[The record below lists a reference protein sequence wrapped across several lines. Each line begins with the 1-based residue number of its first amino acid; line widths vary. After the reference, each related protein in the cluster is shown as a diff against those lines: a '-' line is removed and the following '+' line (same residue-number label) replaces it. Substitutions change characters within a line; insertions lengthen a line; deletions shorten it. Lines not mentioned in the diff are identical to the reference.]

1 MFNRH
6 ALGVCGLSCTV
17 QAQAP
22 ADDNS
27 PAELKRQIDELYRE
41 GKFREA
47 IPLAE
52 KVVFLTKRAKGEE
65 HPDTATS
72 LNDLAELYEAVGDY
86 TKAEPLYQKALAI
99 RQKVLGPH
107 SLLTG
112 ASLNNLAGLYK
123 DTGDYPKAE
132 PLYRKALAI
141 CRKVLGSW
149 HPDTAT
155 CLNNLAELYRDM
167 GDYTKAV
174 PLCRKALAIRRKVL
188 GPEHPDTAQSLNN
201 LALLYQAVGDYAK
214 AEPLYQKALAIR
226 QKVLGP
232 EHPDTAASLDNLA
245 GLYKDAGDYAKA
257 EPLYQKALAIRQK
270 VLGPDHP
277 DTATSLNNL
286 AGFYLAVSDYAK
298 AEPLYQ
304 NALAIRQK
312 VLGPDHPD
320 TAISLNN
327 LARLYMAV
335 GDYAKA
341 EPLYQHALE
350 IWQRVLGPDHPLT
363 ANGLNNL
370 GGVYMAMG
378 DYAKA
383 EPLYQRALA
392 IRQKVLGPEHPNTAT
407 CLNNLA
413 RLYQT
418 MGDYA
423 KAEPLCQRA
432 LAIWQKVLGPDHPN
446 TATSLENLAV
456 LEFDLGRNKEAEVYA
471 HRAADAQRNLLSRMF
486 SFSSEPQ
493 RLAYFATFNPYTVFA
508 LLPGCEAE
516 LAVTLLRYKGI
527 VLDSVI
533 EDRLIAQSSTNAEDR
548 NRVER
553 LDADRKQLDR
563 FQLQAPQKLSEVSQR
578 VGELEQ
584 EVERLDGQLAR
595 HVAGLGQARRALGVT
610 LEQVQAHI
618 PSDGAL
624 IEYLRYG
631 RYMGEGKTE
640 PWYGAMLLLPRG
652 YPRWIPLGDAKQ
664 VDKLVK
670 SHTALAA
677 DGRDD
682 DELGANLKALDEAI
696 WAPIGAQLPVGT
708 QRLIVSPDGQLNF
721 VSMATL
727 LTSQDQFLA
736 EQFRIQYVF
745 SGRELLQEFPPTT
758 NQNVVVFADPDFGA
772 TGANR
777 SPQMDERPASKGAT
791 LWRGSE
797 KRSLQG
803 VQFDPL
809 PGTRQESE
817 RLLQLFAQWHWP
829 SRSQT
834 GDQATKA
841 ALLEVRSP
849 YILHL
854 ATHGF
859 FEPQEPSEDASESVA
874 DKPSVFQ
881 SKYFANPM
889 HQSGLAFAGAN
900 VTLKLWDQG
909 KETTSV
915 DDDGILTAEDVSAM
929 DLHGTWLVTLS
940 ACDTAKGQTRAG
952 EGVMGLRRG
961 FAQAGAQNLVLTLWA
976 VSDETI
982 VQIMDDFYQAAHQS
996 GNAPEALAKVQG
1008 EWLVKLRKEKGLASA
1023 VNLAGPFIMSS
1034 RVKP

>member
-1 MFNRH
+1 MLLAF
-6 ALGVCGLSCTV
+6 GGLSCTV

-22 ADDNS
+22 ADDHS

-201 LALLYQAVGDYAK
+201 LALLYQALGDYAK

-341 EPLYQHALE
+341 EPLYKHALE
-350 IWQRVLGPDHPLT
+350 IWQIVLGPDHPLT

-456 LEFDLGRNKEAEVYA
+456 LEFDLGRNKEAEA
-471 HRAADAQRNLLSRMF
+471 LARRAADAQRNLLSRMF

-493 RLAYFATFNPYTVFA
+493 RLAYFATFNPYTLFA
-508 LLPGCEAE
+508 LLPACEAE
-516 LAVTLLRYKGI
+516 LAVTLLRYKGV

-553 LDADRKQLDR
+553 LNAARKQLDR
-563 FQLQAPQKLSEVSQR
+563 LLLQAPQQLSEESQH
-578 VGELEQ
+578 VEELEQ
-584 EVERLDGQLAR
+584 EVERFEGQLAR

-610 LEQVQAHI
+610 LEQVQARI
-618 PSDGAL
+618 PSDAAL

-631 RYMGEGKTE
+631 RYVGKGRTE
-640 PWYGAMLLLPRG
+640 PWYGALVLLPRG
-652 YPRWIPLGDAKQ
+652 YPRWIPLGDARQ
-664 VDKLVK
+664 VDKMVK
-670 SHTALAA
+670 AHTALASE
-677 DGRDD
+677 GRDD
-682 DELGANLKALDEAI
+682 DELGANLKTLDEAI
-696 WAPIGAQLPVGT
+696 WAPIGAQLPDGT
-708 QRLIVSPDGQLNF
+708 QRLIISPDGQLNF

-727 LTSQDQFLA
+727 LTPQGQFLA
-736 EQFRIQYVF
+736 EKFRIQYLF

-758 NQNVVVFADPDFGA
+758 NQNVVLFADPDFGA
-772 TGANR
+772 TGATQAA
-777 SPQMDERPASKGAT
+777 QMDEHSASQAAT
-791 LWRGSE
+791 RWRSSE

-803 VQFDPL
+803 IQFDPL
-809 PGTRQESE
+809 PGTLQESE
-817 RLLQLFAQWHWP
+817 RLLQLFARWHWP

-859 FEPQEPSEDASESVA
+859 FEPQEPSQDAAESVD

-900 VTLKLWDQG
+900 VTLRLWDQG

-915 DDDGILTAEDVSAM
+915 EDDGILTAEDVSTM

-976 VSDETI
+976 VNDETI
-982 VQIMDDFYQAAHQS
+982 VQIMNDFYQAAHES

-1034 RVKP
+1034 RVEP